1 MFYPWFVS
9 LKIQEEERDT
19 LNNVLWVPIIEPNG
33 ERKKKKKRKRKRKRK
48 RQAIYKHFPPCPC
61 TLPNIALVKWWG

>member
-19 LNNVLWVPIIEPNG
+19 LNNVLCVPIIESYV
-33 ERKKKKKRKRKRKRK
+33 ERKKKKKKKNKK
-48 RQAIYKHFPPCPC
+48 KNKKATQ
-61 TLPNIALVKWWG
+61 L